1 MSKNKEHSYKIL
13 LRFCETFFKVYC
25 DTKDKSPN
33 SPVYV
38 IPDKGVKA
46 LIVVE
51 WIK

>member
-13 LRFCETFFKVYC
+13 LRFCETFFNIRN
-25 DTKDKSPN
+25 TKDESPN

-46 LIVVE
+46 LIV